1 MERIMRKVWGE
12 WFPGDINIYLMPIV
26 ELRVLILIKVNLL
39 CIRNDSGI
47 FILSNVFTCLKDTK
61 TLVPF
66 MRSFFS
72 FWFFGLEILFSLSI
86 VYSKL
91 GKNQCSLFSPYK
103 YPVVTLFWENISFHH
118 WKAFVYFWKII
129 WPIMFQS
136 TSELYF
142 FSFKK
147 MLRCTLI
154 YLHFHKNLRFIMSTS
169 AKTCWNFDWDCIEI
183 INLE

>member
-142 FSFKK
+142 FYLFLDIFFCNTTLSQLLYIYSKSLIRTFKFSIFF
-147 MLRCTLI
+147 LL
-154 YLHFHKNLRFIMSTS
+154 KN
-169 AKTCWNFDWDCIEI
+169 A
-183 INLE
+183 